1 MGNSKTP
8 RLNGTSL
15 KFNSESPLFKMMG
28 QEDDPAAYWDQ
39 VSFQAGAV
47 QLGGLRTPTARWHR

>member
-8 RLNGTSL
+8 RLNGTPL

-47 QLGGLRTPTARWHR
+47 QLGDGFF